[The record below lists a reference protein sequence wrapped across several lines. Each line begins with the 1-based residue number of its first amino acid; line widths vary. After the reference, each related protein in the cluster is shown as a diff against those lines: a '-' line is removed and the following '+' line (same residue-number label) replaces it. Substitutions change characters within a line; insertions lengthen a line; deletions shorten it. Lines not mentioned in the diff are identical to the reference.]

1 MLLITNHLDLIFHH
15 LLTWFHLRG
24 RHKKKGQILHKWRV
38 GLFCQHAKKRFCSL
52 TKPQQKA
59 SNTFKMAHCHL
70 AREIRGWQQAGSEQL
85 CGESASAQH
94 TEEECWTARF
104 NLHVATWTALVQE
117 NEEPWRKI
125 KIPLAAARYKNT
137 RCSFKTGAKYTWHI
151 WKAGQLEVP
160 GRKWNPDRGV
170 TDSVW
175 LKANEGLVSTASE
188 TYHCLHSFSVKDLGC
203 LIPELYIF
211 PTN

>member
-59 SNTFKMAHCHL
+59 SSTFKMAHCHL
-70 AREIRGWQQAGSEQL
+70 AREIRGWQQAASEQL

-125 KIPLAAARYKNT
+125 KN
-137 RCSFKTGAKYTWHI
+137 S
-151 WKAGQLEVP
+151 P
-160 GRKWNPDRGV
+160 GRGKVQKHQMFLQNRCQIYVAHLEGWSAWGPWEEVESRQRSDRFSLV
-170 TDSVW
+170 
-175 LKANEGLVSTASE
+175 EGQWGTCLYSLRDLPLVALFLRERPGLSYPWAL
-188 TYHCLHSFSVKDLGC
+188 YFS
-203 LIPELYIF
+203 
-211 PTN
+211 N